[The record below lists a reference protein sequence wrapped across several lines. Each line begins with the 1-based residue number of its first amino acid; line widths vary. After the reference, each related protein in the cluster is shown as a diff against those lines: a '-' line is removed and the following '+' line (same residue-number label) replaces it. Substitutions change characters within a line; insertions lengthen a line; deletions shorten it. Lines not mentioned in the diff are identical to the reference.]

1 MRNCEKCG
9 AQVAPGAVCSCQAG
23 NRPAPPPPPPPGGM
37 APPPPPPVGN
47 PSAMG
52 GGMAPPPPP
61 PVRNPSAMGGGM
73 APPPPPPVG
82 NPSAMGGGMAPPPPP
97 PVGNPSA
104 MGGGMAPPP
113 PPPVGN
119 PSAMGGGM
127 APPPPPPV
135 GNPSAMGGGMV
146 PPSPIGGQQQ
156 GMYGQQQQ
164 GMHGQQQGMHGQQQG
179 MHGQQQGMYNQQQ
192 QGMYNQQQQ
201 GMYNQQN
208 MYQQQPKLIKMCLQ
222 CGSFAPKNSGQF
234 CTTCGGAYQ
243 MVPPPSY
250 ENGGNCP
257 HCKTPVPAGSA
268 RFCTHCGKNFHA
280 GLGLGGGGGGGG
292 GGMSNANLGAVG
304 DIAGKFG
311 FTVQRM
317 VVLAVSVIGIIGA
330 LMPWTKYANEFMK
343 DMLKAKGADP
353 GILGTVAGVFAF
365 LAFLLPIMM
374 AVLGDRSQP
383 ITDKFRSFKV
393 LCIVSASVSGLFSIG
408 YFLFINAASK
418 ANMGWVGP
426 GVGIWVTIAAAA
438 AIGAI
443 PFIRQLGE

>member
-82 NPSAMGGGMAPPPPP
+82 NPSAMGGGM
-97 PVGNPSA
+97 
-104 MGGGMAPPP
+104 
-113 PPPVGN
+113 
-119 PSAMGGGM
+119 
-127 APPPPPPV
+127 
-135 GNPSAMGGGMV
+135 V

-156 GMYGQQQQ
+156 GMYGQ
-164 GMHGQQQGMHGQQQG
+164 QQQGMHGQQQG